1 MNKRNLIVLILAVV
15 LIVVGG
21 VYFLGNL
28 NGENQEAQQSDE
40 TGFRN
45 NSGVGEPSVVQVPD
59 PKKTTVEIGSLAPDF
74 TLYDMDGK
82 AMSLSEYKG
91 KKVFLNF
98 WATWCGFCDL
108 EMPDLQ
114 KINDENDD
122 LVVLAVNVRE
132 EEDIVKSYIE
142 EGGYDFPVVF
152 DEDGDVAS
160 MYLISGMPTTY
171 FINEDGVVT
180 ESYKSMLT
188 LEQME
193 DKLKQMRDLE
203 E

>member
-1 MNKRNLIVLILAVV
+1 
-15 LIVVGG
+15 
-21 VYFLGNL
+21 
-28 NGENQEAQQSDE
+28 
-40 TGFRN
+40 
-45 NSGVGEPSVVQVPD
+45 
-59 PKKTTVEIGSLAPDF
+59 
-74 TLYDMDGK
+74 
-82 AMSLSEYKG
+82 MSLSEYKG
-91 KKVFLNF
+91 KKVLLNF

-152 DEDGDVAS
+152 DEDGDVAP

-171 FINEDGVVT
+171 FIDAEGIIVDFYPG
-180 ESYKSMLT
+180 MLT
-188 LEQME
+188 MEQME
-193 DKLKQMRDLE
+193 DKLKQMRYLE